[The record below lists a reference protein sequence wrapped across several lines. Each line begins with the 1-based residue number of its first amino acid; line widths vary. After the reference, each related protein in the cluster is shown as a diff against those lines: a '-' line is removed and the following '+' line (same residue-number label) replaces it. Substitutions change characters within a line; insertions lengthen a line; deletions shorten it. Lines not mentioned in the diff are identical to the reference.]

1 MTGIG
6 FALGFSGLAALS
18 LGMDKHHEQALGRE
32 PGRGRR
38 WALTLLGWCLLG
50 WAAFHGMQAY
60 GPSVGL
66 AIWVSELAVTAI
78 VALLVLS
85 YRPRW
90 LVPLALLSAVLAF
103 LASWIMA

>member
-6 FALGFSGLAALS
+6 IALGFSGLAALS

-38 WALTLLGWCLLG
+38 RVMKLLGGGLLA
-50 WAAFHGMQAY
+50 WSAVVGMQAY

-66 AIWVSELAVTAI
+66 AIWAAELTVAAVA
-78 VALLVLS
+78 ALLLLS

-90 LVPLALLSAVLAF
+90 LAPLALLAAVSALSTV
-103 LASWIMA
+103 S